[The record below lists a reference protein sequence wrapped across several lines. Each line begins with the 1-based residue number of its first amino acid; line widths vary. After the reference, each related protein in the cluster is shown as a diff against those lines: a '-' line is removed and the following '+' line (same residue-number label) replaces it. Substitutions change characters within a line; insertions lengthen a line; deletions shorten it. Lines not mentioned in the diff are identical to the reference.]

1 MAEAKLRHFGAFTSN
16 RTAAVHKFSERAW
29 KAPEKNWHRACI
41 NELVRSLNYI
51 GLIMQ
56 KTSFWKA
63 GHTPT
68 LFASFFYFD
77 LSFMVWVLL
86 GPLAVQISNSL
97 GLSSAQKGLMVA
109 TPLLAGALLRMVM
122 GMLVDHLKPKKAGLI
137 GQVIVMLGLL
147 WAWQGKLDSYQSML
161 ALGVVLGVAGAA
173 FAVALPLAS
182 RWYPPEHQGT
192 ALGIAGAGNSGT
204 AFAALFAPSLAV
216 AFGWQNVFGLCLI
229 PLSVALLVYVTMAKD
244 APTAPPPKAI
254 SEYFTVLKDKD
265 AWWFMFFYSVT
276 FGGFSG
282 LASSLTIY
290 FNSQYGLP
298 PVTAGYLT
306 AGCVF
311 AGSLV
316 RPLGGMLADRVG
328 GIKTLS
334 FMYIVAAAALVVAS
348 TGLPTVAAALLTF
361 VVAMLALGTG
371 NGAVFQLVPQR
382 FRKEIGVMT
391 GLVGMAGGIGGFYL
405 ASSLGLS
412 RQMTGS
418 YQFGLTMFAALALI
432 ALGGLSMVKQRWR
445 TTWGSAA
452 LSGARV

>member
-1 MAEAKLRHFGAFTSN
+1 MT
-16 RTAAVHKFSERAW
+16 
-29 KAPEKNWHRACI
+29 
-41 NELVRSLNYI
+41 
-51 GLIMQ
+51 

-68 LFASFFYFD
+68 LFAAFFYFD
-77 LSFMVWVLL
+77 LSFMVWVIL
-86 GPLAVQISNSL
+86 GPLAVQISSDL
-97 GLSSAQKGLMVA
+97 QLSQAQKGLMVA
-109 TPLLAGALLRMVM
+109 TPLLAGALLRIVM
-122 GMLVDHLKPKKAGLI
+122 GVLVDHLKPKRAGLI
-137 GQVIVMLGLL
+137 GQVIVMAALL
-147 WAWQGKLDSYQSML
+147 WAWQGVLDSYASML
-161 ALGVVLGVAGAA
+161 TLGLLLGFAGAA

-204 AFAALFAPSLAV
+204 AFAALLAPSLAI

-229 PLSVALLVYVTMAKD
+229 PLGLAFIIYMAMAKD
-244 APTAPPPKAI
+244 APSSPPPK
-254 SEYFTVLKDKD
+254 SMKEYLAVLKDKD

-282 LASSLTIY
+282 LASSLAIY
-290 FNSQYGLP
+290 FNNQYGLS
-298 PVTAGYLT
+298 PVSAGYFT
-306 AGCVF
+306 AACVF

-316 RPLGGMLADRVG
+316 RPLGGRMADRIG

-334 FMYIVAAAALVVAS
+334 IMYAIAASALFVASIGMGSALSAAAV
-348 TGLPTVAAALLTF
+348 F

-391 GLVGMAGGIGGFYL
+391 GMVGMAGGIGGFYL

-412 RQMTGS
+412 RQITGS
-418 YQFGLTMFAALALI
+418 YQIGLIVFGLLGVI
-432 ALGGLSMVKQRWR
+432 ALLGLSSVKNRWR

-452 LSGARV
+452 MTSAKV